1 MGECCVRLDCFMAL
15 SGISGFSMRTVS
27 PLETAWQRS
36 RTKSGRGSDN
46 AADTV
51 SSSDDGSES
60 QETEESGES
69 KTSTETKANGEKLTA
84 EELTQVRKLEARDL
98 EVRTHE
104 AAHLAAA
111 GGLARSGARFSFQ
124 QGPDGKQYA
133 VGGEVS
139 LESGGGGT
147 PEETISKARQ
157 VRSAALAPAE
167 PSGQDISVASSAQL
181 LEASALRE
189 LLQNRMAESAQSG
202 AKAVRSDGPRMTS
215 AYASAYAANRSTTTS
230 TSAASSSLD
239 TTPVAQGLDI
249 QA

>member
-1 MGECCVRLDCFMAL
+1 MAL
-15 SGISGFSMRTVS
+15 SGISGFNMRAVS
-27 PLETAWQRS
+27 PLETAWQGS
-36 RTKSGRGSDN
+36 RTKSGRGSNN
-46 AADTV
+46 AAGTV
-51 SSSDDGSES
+51 SPSEDGG
-60 QETEESGES
+60 ESGDS
-69 KTSTETKANGEKLTA
+69 KTSTETKASGEKLTP
-84 EELTQVRKLEARDL
+84 EEQTQVRKLESRDL

-124 QGPDGKQYA
+124 QGPDGRQYA

-167 PSGQDISVASSAQL
+167 PSGQDISVAASAQL

-202 AKAVRSDGPRMTS
+202 TKAVRSDGPRMTP
-215 AYASAYAANRSTTTS
+215 AYASAYAANQSTTAS
-230 TSAASSSLD
+230 PVSSSPD
-239 TTPVAQGLDI
+239 TTAVGQSLDI